1 MRYQDIE
8 QQAADVL
15 LAYYANDIMP
25 FLGACH
31 DDVMWIGPAKGQYI
45 HGKTNL
51 MAAFAMERNNL
62 RFDVQDLRVTHLPT
76 GSPSVCDVAFRFQV
90 DTIWPDGTVRR
101 CDQRITVTMVDC
113 LRDPKILLC
122 HISNA
127 IDYDQRDTIYPEHY
141 IDTVDNKADQA
152 RQVKPIP
159 EKRLTMRGLNH
170 TTLYLDHKQISHIE
184 SSGRHA
190 IIHTNAGTCES
201 VETLAAIAK
210 RTEDVFVR
218 CHVGYLVN
226 PAYVRNIS
234 RFQIELVDGT
244 SIPVPE
250 KRFTAVRAELEERLG
265 ATPPEPLTDL

>member
-25 FLGACH
+25 FLDACH

-45 HGKTNL
+45 HGKTDL
-51 MAAFAMERNNL
+51 IAAFATEHSSL
-62 RFDVQDLRVTHLPT
+62 RFDVQDLRVTHVPT
-76 GSPSVCDVAFRFQV
+76 GSPAVCDVAFRFQV

-141 IDTVDNKADQA
+141 IETVEERVDRM
-152 RQVKPIP
+152 RQVKPIA
-159 EKRLTMRGLNH
+159 EKRLTMRGLGH
-170 TTLYLDHKQISHIE
+170 TTLYLDHKQISYIE

-190 IIHTNAGTCES
+190 IVHTKAGTCES
-201 VETLAAIAK
+201 VETLATIAK
-210 RTEDVFVR
+210 RTGDVFVR

-226 PAYVRNIS
+226 PSYVHNIS
-234 RFQIELVDGT
+234 RFQIELEDGAV
-244 SIPVPE
+244 IPVPE
-250 KRFTAVRAELEERLG
+250 KRFTAVRNELEARLG
-265 ATPPEPLTDL
+265 MISPSL